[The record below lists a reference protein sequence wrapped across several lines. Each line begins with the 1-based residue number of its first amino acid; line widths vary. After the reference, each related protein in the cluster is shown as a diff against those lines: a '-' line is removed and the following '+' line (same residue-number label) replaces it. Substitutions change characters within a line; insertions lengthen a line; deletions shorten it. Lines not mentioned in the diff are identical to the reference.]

1 MISCNCSLSLSFC
14 QMGNHIMK
22 VVQRLVSQSQGG
34 TGSRQ
39 IIVRNVL
46 NEEGTSISDCGDT
59 ITIAT
64 PESLTEQVAMT
75 LASAISDGTL
85 LASAGAV
92 ETSDGTVTMVTAEEE
107 VQGGTQIVQQQEEYV
122 ITSPEE
128 VEIQTVIV

>member
-1 MISCNCSLSLSFC
+1 MVSRNCNLSLSFR

-85 LASAGAV
+85 LASAGTV